1 MLARTVLAAILAT
14 TMALAQRGG
23 GMGGEGG
30 AGESGAGVGGGGRMG
45 SSGMESGTPR
55 VQRQSKLDT
64 IAEKL
69 KLNKEQ
75 KDQVQTIFLAA
86 LEESRPLGE
95 QIMKS
100 REAIAGAMITG
111 KSEDD
116 IKKMLDEYAG
126 LSAQMTGIETKAF
139 AKVYA
144 LLKPNQQKNAPVAFE
159 IMAGMFGA
167 RAGGGTGR
175 GRG

>member
-1 MLARTVLAAILAT
+1 MLVRIVLTAALVT
-14 TMALAQRGG
+14 TLALAQRGGG

-30 AGESGAGVGGGGRMG
+30 MGESGAGGGGGGRMG
-45 SSGMESGTPR
+45 SGGMESGTPR

-95 QIMKS
+95 QIMKG
-100 REAIAGAMITG
+100 REAIAGAIIAG

-116 IKKMLDEYAG
+116 IQKMLDEYAG
-126 LSAQMTGIETKAF
+126 LAAQMTGIEAKAF
-139 AKVYA
+139 AKVCA
-144 LLKPNQQKNAPVAFE
+144 LLKPNQQQKAPAAFE

-167 RAGGGTGR
+167 QTGGRR
-175 GRG
+175 GRA